1 MSLIFLGFLLFSSL
15 GFSQQ
20 IKINIDYANSQ
31 IRSKRVELG
40 LEVNKGVNFNGNV
53 KISFGDFSLLCI
65 KIKSAPALEYSSA
78 LLIASFNPFPKMKLS
93 TLAIIKKSSDT
104 QAFFAVLILVEKFLI
119 VS

>member
-1 MSLIFLGFLLFSSL
+1 MFSSL

-53 KISFGDFSLLCI
+53 PLYFEVSIIDVVQYFVNITMLNDI
-65 KIKSAPALEYSSA
+65 NID
-78 LLIASFNPFPKMKLS
+78 KLMFFS
-93 TLAIIKKSSDT
+93 TLA
-104 QAFFAVLILVEKFLI
+104 LLRC
-119 VS
+119 